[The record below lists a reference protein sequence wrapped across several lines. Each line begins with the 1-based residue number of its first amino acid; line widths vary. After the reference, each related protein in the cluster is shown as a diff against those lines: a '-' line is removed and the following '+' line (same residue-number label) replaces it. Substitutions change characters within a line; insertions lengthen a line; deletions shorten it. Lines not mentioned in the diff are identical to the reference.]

1 MKLTLSA
8 LLAAVAF
15 AAATPASALTL
26 PHVKGDTAVQQATF
40 LRDHADK
47 KHAKKELKKKK
58 EAQKKAHEHHAHKH
72 KAKHKAKA
80 KKLAGA
86 KGNKVAEVKKPK
98 GKN

>member
-8 LLAAVAF
+8 LLAAAAF

-26 PHVKGDTAVQQATF
+26 PPLKGDSVVQQATF
-40 LRDHADK
+40 LRNHADK

-58 EAQKKAHEHHAHKH
+58 EAKKKAHKQ

-80 KKLAGA
+80 KKVAEA
-86 KGNKVAEVKKPK
+86 KGHRVAEVKKPK